1 MNGTK
6 RNRPDVVV
14 KVGAVAT
21 VEDGVVAVSAGVV
34 VAVPCVTVVA
44 VCVVPGVVVAD
55 CEVVVVAGDAVVPGK
70 RQRETCAVRR
80 LRVTCDRER
89 ELARFVFESALD
101 GERNSVR
108 ETGHRRR
115 RRRRAGVPPRAI
127 GDGTGSGSGSSGSG
141 GVGLETR
148 QDANVAERLRRCE

>member
-80 LRVTCDRER
+80 VRVTCDRER

-101 GERNSVR
+101 GERHSVR
-108 ETGHRRR
+108 DNSASSSSS
-115 RRRRAGVPPRAI
+115 RRAAAGY
-127 GDGTGSGSGSSGSG
+127 
-141 GVGLETR
+141 
-148 QDANVAERLRRCE
+148 RR

>member
-1 MNGTK
+1 VNGTK

-80 LRVTCDRER
+80 VRVTCDRER

-101 GERNSVR
+101 GERHSVR
-108 ETGHRRR
+108 DNSASR

-127 GDGTGSGSGSSGSG
+127 DGSG

-148 QDANVAERLRRCE
+148 RDANVAERLRRCQ